1 MSKGKCLISTTENAG
16 RRVAG
21 LTVLGSMVMLS
32 GCAAATMALVN
43 LTGNP
48 DMKKI
53 ENARSAGYALQM
65 NVVNSDLMSDADFN
79 APGLQTGF
87 SILKTSNYLVMDA
100 ARVTDKKKTLIR
112 VRVIEMP
119 ADNLYAFEYAVP
131 AEKNTYVKKAYSFS
145 SEKELSRA
153 LGITDFY
160 SIKSLTDYL
169 LSVKD
174 DGCST
179 VRENDYKGLILLE
192 ECSGSDFSYK
202 VTDFAN
208 FDNGFVFP
216 KTFSYRGYN
225 GRTYNYEVTS
235 VKNIN
240 SKKINTSN
248 RLMKNVAVEFKERIR
263 NGEVERADGSD
274 LSDIWM
280 ELQHTP
286 DIESVK
292 GKTGSAGTKKK

>member
-1 MSKGKCLISTTENAG
+1 
-16 RRVAG
+16 
-21 LTVLGSMVMLS
+21 
-32 GCAAATMALVN
+32 
-43 LTGNP
+43 
-48 DMKKI
+48 
-53 ENARSAGYALQM
+53 
-65 NVVNSDLMSDADFN
+65 
-79 APGLQTGF
+79 
-87 SILKTSNYLVMDA
+87 
-100 ARVTDKKKTLIR
+100 
-112 VRVIEMP
+112 MP
-119 ADNLYAFEYAVP
+119 REFADNLYAFEYAVP